1 MNDRTHHLKPGDS
14 ILVQPGVWHSFKTVN
29 GCIFEEISTTHFP
42 NDSFYRDPKIDK
54 LTGQMRKT
62 VVDHWGRFQLR
73 DQLL

>member
-1 MNDRTHHLKPGDS
+1 M
-14 ILVQPGVWHSFKTVN
+14 QPGVWHSFKTVN